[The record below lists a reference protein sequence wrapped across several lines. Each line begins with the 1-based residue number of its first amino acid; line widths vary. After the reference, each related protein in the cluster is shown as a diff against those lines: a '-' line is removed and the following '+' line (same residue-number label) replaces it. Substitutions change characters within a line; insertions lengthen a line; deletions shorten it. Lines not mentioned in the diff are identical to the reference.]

1 MKNTTRPKTTRNGSA
16 RRSLLSAAI
25 AGAMTLATLTL
36 APLARADAGTQLV
49 LLGTAGGPSI
59 KKARAQPAN
68 ALVVND
74 SVYVIDAGNGVARQ
88 MALAGIDPKKLR
100 AVFITHNHSDHMAD
114 YGTLLLR
121 AASSGLK
128 NTVDT
133 FGPPPLSM
141 MTKAYLAF
149 ADWDVQLRVRD
160 EAKPELSELIR
171 VHEILGDGEIYKD
184 ENVTVTAFEVP
195 HGAAKPSYGLRFETK
210 DKSVVFSGDTERS
223 DNLIKHA
230 KGADI
235 LVHEIVSVHGAEAI
249 GQRIDPGNKELVRH
263 IVEAHTP
270 TEQVGEVATAAGV
283 KKLVLTHFVPTGLPA
298 FDNPEAWI
306 KSVRPTYAGEI
317 VVGEDLMV
325 IK

>member
-1 MKNTTRPKTTRNGSA
+1 MKLVHFDKSA
-16 RRSLLSAAI
+16 RPAALRGRI
-25 AGAMTLATLTL
+25 AKALMLAAL
-36 APLARADAGTQLV
+36 ALPVAAQAQTQLV

-68 ALVVND
+68 ALLING
-74 SVYVIDAGNGVARQ
+74 SVYIIDAGNGVARQ

-128 NTVDT
+128 TKVDT

-141 MTKAYLAF
+141 MNKAFLAF

-160 EAKPELSELIR
+160 EAKPELSEMIR
-171 VHEILGDGEIYKD
+171 AHEILADGVIYKD

-195 HGAAKPSYGLRFETK
+195 HGAAKPSYGLRFDAK

-223 DNLIKHA
+223 ENLIKHA
-230 KGADI
+230 AGADI
-235 LVHEIVSVHGAEAI
+235 LVHEIVSQHGAEAI

-263 IVEAHTP
+263 IVEAHTQP
-270 TEQVGEVATAAGV
+270 EQVGQVATAAGV
-283 KKLVLTHFVPTGLPA
+283 KKLVLTHFVPTGLGE
-298 FDNPEAWI
+298 FDNPAAWI
-306 KSVRPTYAGEI
+306 KSVRPSYAGEI